1 MQPKAKLSTV
11 RVPYL
16 KKAKVS
22 HVSLV
27 TRGANQIGLE
37 EVLIE
42 FNDGTKKSITDFSL
56 LDTEILCTQKEKGKI
71 LMKTWKVTAET
82 TAELELAKTMFVGE
96 YTETQETSEEG
107 IVKYALE
114 AVGTVEP
121 LEDEVPSEIALSG
134 TLKAYLA
141 KDIVVQVAKEES
153 VEEDKEET
161 EEEVVEE
168 VAPVSE
174 EVVKAL
180 ATVSEEVLAVQK
192 STEAGFAEL
201 KKTQEEFLALLT
213 SVLELQKEATTKL
226 ETVEKSFSEK
236 VEELEEDKASLE
248 KQVEE
253 GAEKLARVVEEN
265 DTFKTSPPP
274 KETRNVAPLSS
285 KPTLMNANYASSK
298 LRGLL

>member
-56 LDTEILCTQKEKGKI
+56 LDAEILCTQKEKGKI

-121 LEDEVPSEIALSG
+121 LGDEVPSEIALSG

-141 KDIVVQVAKEES
+141 KDIVVQVAKEDS
-153 VEEDKEET
+153 AEEEKEEA
-161 EEEVVEE
+161 EEEVVQE

-180 ATVSEEVLAVQK
+180 ATVSEEVLAIQK

-201 KKTQEEFLALLT
+201 KKTQEEFLTLLT
-213 SVLELQKEATTKL
+213 SVLKVQKEATTKL

-253 GAEKLARVVEEN
+253 GAEKLARVIEEN
-265 DTFKTSPPP
+265 DTLKTSPPP
-274 KETRNVAPLSS
+274 KESRSREGSDKLPRRGANAVASFYS
-285 KPTLMNANYASSK
+285 
-298 LRGLL
+298 RGII